1 MKNIHYSLF
10 IILCL
15 VACSKHEN
23 TQRAQAPLKVKTM
36 VVAPQGVG
44 ATSHYV
50 GTIAPAKEI
59 PLSLQTTGRVVAVHV
74 KNGQKVR
81 AGQTLVEVDNTQAVN
96 ALQSAEAA
104 LKQAQDGYNRVSRV
118 HEKGVVSD
126 QKMVEIESKL
136 QQAKSLYAAAKQ
148 QLNECTLTAP
158 CEGVISDLNIE
169 KGQTLIPGARLCT
182 LLDLSGFTVRF
193 TVPEQ
198 EINSLTGQTIQG
210 TVTCDAVDKVLP
222 IVITEK
228 SVTAN
233 PLTHTYDVT
242 ARVQGGKDL
251 LRSGMVAKVEL
262 NNVQSTMSNVQSPI
276 IIPAR
281 CILLKPEGPTVWL
294 QQNGKAVRRAIT
306 TDGYQADGIRV
317 TSGLEPGD
325 TLIIDGYQKL
335 YNDCNVI
342 TEN

>member
-1 MKNIHYSLF
+1 MEKSLY
-10 IILCL
+10 ILIVLCL
-15 VACSKHEN
+15 VACSGHESA
-23 TQRAQAPLKVKTM
+23 QRAQAPLKVKTM
-36 VVAPQGVG
+36 VIAPQGG
-44 ATSHYV
+44 TSTSHYV

-59 PLSLQTTGRVVAVHV
+59 PLSLQTTGRVVSVNA
-74 KNGQKVR
+74 KNGQRVR
-81 AGQTLVEVDNTQAVN
+81 AGQKLIEVDNTQALN

-104 LKQAQDGYNRVSRV
+104 LKQAQDGYSRVSKV
-118 HEKGVVSD
+118 YEQGVVSD

-148 QLNECTLTAP
+148 QLSECTLTAP
-158 CEGVISDLNIE
+158 CDGVISDLNLE
-169 KGQTLIPGARLCT
+169 QGQTVIPGTRLCT
-182 LLDLSGFTVRF
+182 LLDLSGFTVHF

-198 EINSLTGQTIQG
+198 EINSLTGKTVQG
-210 TVTCDAVDKVLP
+210 TVTCDAVDRVLP
-222 IVITEK
+222 VVITEK

-251 LRSGMVAKVEL
+251 LRPGMVGKVEIATI
-262 NNVQSTMSNVQSPI
+262 QSPKSKVQSPI

-281 CILLKPEGPTVWL
+281 CVLLKPEGPTVWL
-294 QQNGKAVRRAIT
+294 QRNGTAVRCAIT

-335 YNDCNVI
+335 YNECSVVADN
-342 TEN
+342 